1 MRSGDG
7 AAQVDRGLRA
17 AYNPGMTRVSL
28 CTLALALVACGSSE
42 TEAPVAGGATTGAE
56 HGGTTEP
63 APAPGGL
70 VMSDDACTSDADCV
84 PSGCCHPASCVAVGH
99 AEGCGD
105 VMCTAEC
112 RYGTLDCGGAC
123 LCHEGRCAAR
133 LSTPPVIPGVLPP
146 PS

>member
-1 MRSGDG
+1 
-7 AAQVDRGLRA
+7 
-17 AYNPGMTRVSL
+17 MTRTIL
-28 CTLALALVACGSSE
+28 CTLALLLAACGSGE
-42 TEAPVAGGATTGAE
+42 TEESGASGEGASGGATTGAE
-56 HGGTTEP
+56 HEGASGN
-63 APAPGGL
+63 ASDGAGL

-84 PSGCCHPASCVAVGH
+84 PSGCCHPSSCVAAGH

-133 LSTPPVIPGVLPP
+133 LSTPPVIPTERLPP

>member
-1 MRSGDG
+1 
-7 AAQVDRGLRA
+7 
-17 AYNPGMTRVSL
+17 MTRMFL
-28 CTLALALVACGSSE
+28 CTFVLLLAACGSGDPEASE
-42 TEAPVAGGATTGAE
+42 TRGESTAGGATTGAE
-56 HGGTTEP
+56 HGEASEAARDG
-63 APAPGGL
+63 AGL

-84 PSGCCHPASCVAVGH
+84 PSGCCHPASCVAAGH
-99 AEGCGD
+99 AEACGD

-133 LSTPPVIPGVLPP
+133 LSTPPVIPPEPLPP